1 MPNRAPVVEE
11 QQSFMPEERF
21 TPVLMD
27 IPLSRITGRTL
38 EPGAGF
44 VENIRAIGLLNPVTV
59 RQTVNRPANGR
70 VEYELSAGRRRVA
83 AMRQI
88 RGADG
93 IISANV
99 FPARTPMALV
109 HAMSISENTQRRPN
123 PLTDLR
129 AIEALVQ
136 AGANEE
142 QIARELHLPIGTIRS
157 RMRLAALIP
166 ALREAMEADRMSPTT
181 GERAARLNTE
191 QQESLAGMLRLDGA
205 ARITMDDVSAM
216 LRVRATEQ
224 VEALPEAAFTPQ
236 AVVEHALQNATAVDV
251 GTQPE
256 LLPGW
261 PGVLQSL
268 QQAERLMPA
277 ATNPDTESAAAWL
290 SDLTALV
297 NEIIRA
303 GTT

>member
-1 MPNRAPVVEE
+1 
-11 QQSFMPEERF
+11 
-21 TPVLMD
+21 
-27 IPLSRITGRTL
+27 
-38 EPGAGF
+38 
-44 VENIRAIGLLNPVTV
+44 
-59 RQTVNRPANGR
+59 
-70 VEYELSAGRRRVA
+70 
-83 AMRQI
+83 
-88 RGADG
+88 
-93 IISANV
+93 
-99 FPARTPMALV
+99 
-109 HAMSISENTQRRPN
+109 MSISENTQRRPN

-129 AIEALVQ
+129 AIEALVA

-181 GERAARLNTE
+181 GERAARLNVA
-191 QQESLAGMLRLDGA
+191 QQESLLSHANMDSG
-205 ARITMDDVSAM
+205 RITMNDVSSL

-224 VEALPEAAFTPQ
+224 IEALPEVAFSPER
-236 AVVEHALQNATAVDV
+236 AVEHALQNAAAVDV

-277 ATNPDTESAAAWL
+277 ASNPDMESAAAWL
-290 SDLTALV
+290 ADLAVLV

-303 GTT
+303 SA